1 MASSTEEVS
10 GTNDLSAE
18 SKQHDTTDTEQKFG
32 MYMREFDFLEYELE
46 SLEGESVD
54 NFNWGVRRPS
64 LSHLEGGSNTSLSSA
79 SGFGQAKTFSQEGR
93 DDLRN
98 RDNRAD
104 SRYKH
109 SGKTQKSC
117 KHTDHSASNKKDSTS
132 TKQSKS
138 HPENDDHRNISPVL
152 RNLGTNRNSGVGA
165 EESSDDE
172 MGSQTSARS
181 IDGISGASSIS
192 TTSSGIFP
200 PTSLPLNSIGK
211 MRSSTPQSET
221 ESASDCSDDGELS
234 DHDLTPC
241 NPSPSF
247 PLHGWA
253 ALGGA
258 GRGNG
263 ACIDHDDIE
272 EDWRNHVQNVT
283 NNPTNEML
291 LSTFVAFGKLFNE
304 LKDKVCVLTQDAS
317 VELTKEK
324 STWNQELI
332 DTASE
337 HLQTLTDILSEEF
350 LYPHVWCDFDSVGG
364 RSLIE
369 RMKFNILEIQENFEN
384 FLDKKEMTFECLD
397 GIKAH
402 QKLVSLGENIGEYPT
417 GMEIDQ
423 VDLCRYLYKL
433 HFQLLMFLESFS
445 KLLRLI
451 SQSHSDITSDKSTEI
466 ALIQSE
472 LKKVFK
478 LTNKELEEEIQKN
491 GELNVKSQQVTS
503 ESQEITG
510 IDETVES
517 GVDDLQRI
525 QIDDVG
531 ITQDE
536 ADLDDESIENTS
548 SPTIKAD
555 ITNLQ
560 ECESNTSPNSS
571 GNNSNDTLCPQLS
584 PSASPNTSPK
594 DIEDIKSSNNQLTL
608 LESEMNIVEL
618 ITKSAWLDSVKAFKL
633 HKQKWPEAFASD
645 YENHIGSL
653 GNEEDMYAMLNI
665 YCKHL
670 SQLRILTTHPLA
682 VSSGATKIADSS
694 ACSIFVMT
702 LTDHDMAK
710 NVSRLMDASL
720 QLLATVKLMETQLTR
735 RKQSMSAQAVATVTE
750 RVYKQQ
756 EQVTQ
761 EIQQHHA
768 HQQILQKQQLK
779 EEKLVKEDDDSNAPE
794 SWQPVGQNNSE
805 DKTPPKSPQPENCSQ
820 SNITETPEQ
829 TEPVNNEEEHET
841 CMTETIQ
848 SSL

>member
-1 MASSTEEVS
+1 
-10 GTNDLSAE
+10 
-18 SKQHDTTDTEQKFG
+18 
-32 MYMREFDFLEYELE
+32 
-46 SLEGESVD
+46 
-54 NFNWGVRRPS
+54 
-64 LSHLEGGSNTSLSSA
+64 
-79 SGFGQAKTFSQEGR
+79 
-93 DDLRN
+93 
-98 RDNRAD
+98 
-104 SRYKH
+104 
-109 SGKTQKSC
+109 
-117 KHTDHSASNKKDSTS
+117 
-132 TKQSKS
+132 
-138 HPENDDHRNISPVL
+138 
-152 RNLGTNRNSGVGA
+152 
-165 EESSDDE
+165 
-172 MGSQTSARS
+172 
-181 IDGISGASSIS
+181 
-192 TTSSGIFP
+192 
-200 PTSLPLNSIGK
+200 
-211 MRSSTPQSET
+211 
-221 ESASDCSDDGELS
+221 
-234 DHDLTPC
+234 
-241 NPSPSF
+241 
-247 PLHGWA
+247 
-253 ALGGA
+253 
-258 GRGNG
+258 
-263 ACIDHDDIE
+263 
-272 EDWRNHVQNVT
+272 
-283 NNPTNEML
+283 ML
-291 LSTFVAFGKLFNE
+291 L
-304 LKDKVCVLTQDAS
+304 
-317 VELTKEK
+317 
-324 STWNQELI
+324 
-332 DTASE
+332 
-337 HLQTLTDILSEEF
+337 
-350 LYPHVWCDFDSVGG
+350 
-364 RSLIE
+364 
-369 RMKFNILEIQENFEN
+369 
-384 FLDKKEMTFECLD
+384 
-397 GIKAH
+397 
-402 QKLVSLGENIGEYPT
+402 
-417 GMEIDQ
+417 
-423 VDLCRYLYKL
+423 
-433 HFQLLMFLESFS
+433 
-445 KLLRLI
+445 
-451 SQSHSDITSDKSTEI
+451 
-466 ALIQSE
+466 
-472 LKKVFK
+472 
-478 LTNKELEEEIQKN
+478 
-491 GELNVKSQQVTS
+491 
-503 ESQEITG
+503 G